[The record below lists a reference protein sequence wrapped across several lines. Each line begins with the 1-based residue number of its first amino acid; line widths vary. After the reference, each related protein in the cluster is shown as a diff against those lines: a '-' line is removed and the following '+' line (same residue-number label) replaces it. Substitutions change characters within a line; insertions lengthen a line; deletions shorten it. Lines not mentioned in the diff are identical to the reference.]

1 MTPRSSIN
9 ALKRHTCNWLQ
20 TFAFVGSHLVEL
32 GMLLNWSETI
42 YIFLS
47 YVPKETVKVTVNQ
60 ILDVAKL
67 RINLIKTINARGQVS
82 YIFQFWKLCGGIS
95 CSKYKFYYRVAGFQN
110 WRHCFSDIF
119 HNSGKCPVV
128 NIYSNH
134 LFGKKNGALCI
145 YKLGKKTHITNNVRN
160 PWPIFMIPWT
170 KNLKCRST
178 LIFINKK
185 K

>member
-47 YVPKETVKVTVNQ
+47 YVPKETVDQSIKFLTLLNCE
-60 ILDVAKL
+60 LTWSKRLMLSDKF
-67 RINLIKTINARGQVS
+67 RIF
-82 YIFQFWKLCGGIS
+82 FQFWELCGGIS
-95 CSKYKFYYRVAGFQN
+95 CSKYKFYYRVEGFQN

-145 YKLGKKTHITNNVRN
+145 YKLGKKTHKTNTVRN
-160 PWPIFMIPWT
+160 PWPIFMVPWT